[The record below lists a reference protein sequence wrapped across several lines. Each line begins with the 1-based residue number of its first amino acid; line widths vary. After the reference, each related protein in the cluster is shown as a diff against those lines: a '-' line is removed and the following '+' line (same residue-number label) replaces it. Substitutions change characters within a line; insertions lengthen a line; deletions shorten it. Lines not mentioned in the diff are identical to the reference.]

1 MCDVRSVTETTG
13 GRLTAW
19 PMTAFLESFV
29 FGAANSVHCACMCGP
44 IAVAL
49 HANATGAMWYHVGR
63 TVAYGAMGVVL
74 GGAGAAL
81 GTHELATPTA
91 WVSFVL
97 AAGLVALALL
107 GERGAMKI
115 PGLGGAV
122 QAVLKRARRL
132 PPFGRA
138 AALGLATPLLPCGLL
153 WSAFAGA
160 TVAGSPL
167 GGGSVMVGFALG
179 SLPLLFLAQTQ
190 ATRLVQRFGP
200 RTMLWV
206 QRGAMLLAAA
216 MLAWRGFISLQGESC
231 CH

>member
-1 MCDVRSVTETTG
+1 
-13 GRLTAW
+13 
-19 PMTAFLESFV
+19 MTAFLESFV

-49 HANATGAMWYHVGR
+49 HANATSALWYHVGR
-63 TVAYGAMGVVL
+63 TIAYGAMGVVL
-74 GGAGAAL
+74 GSVGATMGARDL
-81 GTHELATPTA
+81 GAPTA

-97 AAGLVALALL
+97 AAGLVLLALV
-107 GERGAMKI
+107 GERGALKI

-122 QAVLKRARRL
+122 QAVLQRARRL
-132 PPFGRA
+132 PPFARA

-160 TVAGSPL
+160 AIAGSAL
-167 GGGSVMVGFALG
+167 GGGAVMSGFALG

-190 ATRLVQRFGP
+190 AARLVQRFGP
-200 RTMLWV
+200 TTMLRV
-206 QRGAMLLAAA
+206 QRGAMLLAAGV
-216 MLAWRGFISLQGESC
+216 LVWRGLVSWQGESC